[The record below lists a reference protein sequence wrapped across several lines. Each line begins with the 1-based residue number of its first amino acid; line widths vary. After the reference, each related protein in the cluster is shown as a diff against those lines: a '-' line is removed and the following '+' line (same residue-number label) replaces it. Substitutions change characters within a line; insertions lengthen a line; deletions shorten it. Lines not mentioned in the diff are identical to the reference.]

1 MNPGEITLS
10 HRGVLFLDEFPEF
23 HRDVLEAL
31 RQPMES
37 GFISVARARG
47 QVNFPARFMLVAAAN
62 PCPCGFYND
71 PEKSCECYGSTLQRY
86 RRKLSGPIADRID
99 IHAEVPHQQYDVLT
113 SKISGESSEDI
124 RKRVE
129 KASQIQTRRFNG
141 SNTLNNATMG
151 IQQIKSYCDI
161 PLQSED
167 ILRKAVDKD
176 RISARGYHKIL
187 KIARTIAD
195 LESREKIKTSDIAE
209 AMSYNNS
216 NFG

>member
-1 MNPGEITLS
+1 M
-10 HRGVLFLDEFPEF
+10 
-23 HRDVLEAL
+23 
-31 RQPMES
+31 
-37 GFISVARARG
+37 
-47 QVNFPARFMLVAAAN
+47 
-62 PCPCGFYND
+62 
-71 PEKSCECYGSTLQRY
+71 
-86 RRKLSGPIADRID
+86 
-99 IHAEVPHQQYDVLT
+99 LT